1 MWKKFKWLMSGY
13 SNHKLA
19 FVWLVVG
26 TPFIAAIAMLQPL
39 VLKYLFDVVKYSK
52 GDLPALLQPIGLLL
66 ERYELSPLAE
76 ALTIQLILAVVVLVV
91 YNTLQGTRA
100 YMNQRLEWEFRQRAF
115 VATTEKGPDFYNAF
129 RTGDLVTR
137 MTDDVAEKLAWF
149 ACSGIFRFYEA
160 VLIVA
165 IGVAMMMS
173 LDVRLTIYT
182 VSPLPILI
190 VIFMF
195 TSSSLDKRFDN
206 LQARI
211 SDLNSAMESCFSGT
225 RVVKAYNREEAW
237 KTKFAATIG
246 ARRKAEISTVRA
258 WAAIDSLYMYI
269 WQFGIALVVLIGGI
283 MAAKGSITIGDF
295 VAFTSYI
302 FLLVFPMF
310 DIGQFIVKGRQS
322 AVSIGRLMEIQ
333 DFPAMVTNHNG
344 DHSVIDFTKIRFD
357 QVSFRFAN
365 SEHYSLRE
373 VDFEVHKGETV
384 ALVGRVGSGKSTVI
398 NLLTR
403 LIDPTEGTIML
414 DDRPLKSLSLDNY
427 RDIIGYV
434 PQEPVLFSD
443 TIEGNVRFGDSA
455 ITAERVAEVIKL
467 AQLDSQLERFPS
479 GLQTRIGTRGLTIS
493 GGEKQRVAIARAL
506 ARDPKILILD
516 DCTSALDA
524 RTEERLWSALH
535 EVMPDMT
542 CFVVTHRAKTLRK
555 ANKILLFDEGR
566 IIDRG
571 THDDLLFRSDSYR
584 ELYSRSELEE
594 AVEG

>member
-1 MWKKFKWLMSGY
+1 M
-13 SNHKLA
+13 
-19 FVWLVVG
+19 
-26 TPFIAAIAMLQPL
+26 
-39 VLKYLFDVVKYSK
+39 
-52 GDLPALLQPIGLLL
+52 
-66 ERYELSPLAE
+66 
-76 ALTIQLILAVVVLVV
+76 
-91 YNTLQGTRA
+91 
-100 YMNQRLEWEFRQRAF
+100 
-115 VATTEKGPDFYNAF
+115 
-129 RTGDLVTR
+129 
-137 MTDDVAEKLAWF
+137 
-149 ACSGIFRFYEA
+149 
-160 VLIVA
+160 
-165 IGVAMMMS
+165 
-173 LDVRLTIYT
+173 
-182 VSPLPILI
+182 
-190 VIFMF
+190 
-195 TSSSLDKRFDN
+195 
-206 LQARI
+206 
-211 SDLNSAMESCFSGT
+211 
-225 RVVKAYNREEAW
+225 
-237 KTKFAATIG
+237 
-246 ARRKAEISTVRA
+246 
-258 WAAIDSLYMYI
+258 
-269 WQFGIALVVLIGGI
+269 
-283 MAAKGSITIGDF
+283 
-295 VAFTSYI
+295 
-302 FLLVFPMF
+302 
-310 DIGQFIVKGRQS
+310 
-322 AVSIGRLMEIQ
+322 
-333 DFPAMVTNHNG
+333 
-344 DHSVIDFTKIRFD
+344 
-357 QVSFRFAN
+357 
-365 SEHYSLRE
+365 
-373 VDFEVHKGETV
+373 

-443 TIEGNVRFGDSA
+443 TIEGNVRFGDSS